1 MDCMIDLETLDTSPS
16 AVVLTVGAVKFN
28 CDAILDELYIRLDVD
43 EQIDRGRRVDDGT
56 VAWWAGQPQAIQDEA
71 MGEHNRTSV
80 ADAIPLL
87 NKFMV
92 GCEQIW
98 GQGYGFDMTIIEN
111 LYQQYGHNKPWNF
124 WNLRD
129 SRTVFKMM
137 PADPVNAIPK
147 VAAHNALA
155 DAHHQAQCL
164 QWCYKQLGLE

>member
-28 CDAILDELYIRLDVD
+28 RDAIWDELYIRLDVD

-80 ADAIPLL
+80 ADAILLL

-111 LYQQYGHNKPWNF
+111 LYQQYGQ
-124 WNLRD
+124 
-129 SRTVFKMM
+129 
-137 PADPVNAIPK
+137 
-147 VAAHNALA
+147 
-155 DAHHQAQCL
+155 QAVEL
-164 QWCYKQLGLE
+164 LEPTW